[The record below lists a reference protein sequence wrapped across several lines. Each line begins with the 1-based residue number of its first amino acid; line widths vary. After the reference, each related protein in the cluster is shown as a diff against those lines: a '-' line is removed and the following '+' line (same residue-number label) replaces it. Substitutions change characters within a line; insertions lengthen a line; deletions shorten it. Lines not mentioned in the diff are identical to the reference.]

1 MLCPLDVMAGSNGPK
16 QKNLNFFFHENFY
29 GIHTFYKPGAY
40 DEHMK

>member
-1 MLCPLDVMAGSNGPK
+1 MKINVMAGSIVMGPNK
-16 QKNLNFFFHENFY
+16 KKLLFFHENFY